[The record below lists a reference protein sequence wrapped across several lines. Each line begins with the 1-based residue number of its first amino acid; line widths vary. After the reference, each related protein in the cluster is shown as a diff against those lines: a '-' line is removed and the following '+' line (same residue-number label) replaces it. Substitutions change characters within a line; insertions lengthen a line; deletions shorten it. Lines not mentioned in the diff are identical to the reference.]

1 MSLREWVFLW
11 HPLPS
16 FSLHLLLSLLC
27 VLICLWLVI
36 SRPGSVIIT
45 CSRLILLFHT
55 STLHVW
61 VVFFLLSEKQPLSNK
76 PSLLSFA
83 QFAFISFLFS
93 SPIFL
98 VYSYWPVP
106 IDYLILICSSLIPLS
121 HSFPPPHSHLLIS
134 SSFPLDLKF
143 LYPHNPHPSFLRS
156 HSLPCLYAY
165 PCFFRLLFL
174 VTGLAWFFWFW
185 FTLFNWA
192 LRMSIIPHSLLTMC
206 IGIPPHT
213 LPFRPAGSHS
223 LTPCSFD
230 SHIPTVIMSH
240 VASAISP
247 ITHLSAPFATCF
259 THFHHVPFFDI
270 PSGFLRYFPPRLE
283 GCFHSVFLI
292 PLYLI
297 SLFCFP
303 SFVYPFVNFCDSERE
318 GRERKCR

>member
-61 VVFFLLSEKQPLSNK
+61 VVFFLLTEKQPLSNK

-106 IDYLILICSSLIPLS
+106 IDYLILICSSLTPLS

-143 LYPHNPHPSFLRS
+143 LYPHNLHPSFLRS

-165 PCFFRLLFL
+165 PCLFRLLFL

-192 LRMSIIPHSLLTMC
+192 LRMSIIPHSLPIMC

-247 ITHLSAPFATCF
+247 ITHLSCSICNLLYPLSSCPIFWY
-259 THFHHVPFFDI
+259 PQW
-270 PSGFLRYFPPRLE
+270 FPPLFSPQVGRL
-283 GCFHSVFLI
+283 
-292 PLYLI
+292 
-297 SLFCFP
+297 FP
-303 SFVYPFVNFCDSERE
+303 
-318 GRERKCR
+318 